1 VIDPWQLPIEGPALW
16 VRQAT
21 AEDVA
26 AIVRLLSDDPIG
38 TGREDVGDLTAYV
51 EAFARIDADPAHAL
65 VVVTDAA
72 HADEV
77 IGTLQLSILP
87 GLARRA
93 ATRGQIEA
101 VRVAGSQ
108 RGRGVGAAMIRWAID
123 EAGRRGCTLVQL
135 TSDKARPDAHRFYE
149 SLGFVATHEGFKLD
163 L

>member
-1 VIDPWQLPIEGPALW
+1 MIDPWQLPTAGPALW
-16 VRQAT
+16 LRQAT

-38 TGREDVGDLTAYV
+38 AGREDIGDLTVYV

-72 HADEV
+72 EADEV
-77 IGTLQLSILP
+77 VGTLQLSILP

-101 VRVAGSQ
+101 VRVARSQ

-149 SLGFVATHEGFKLD
+149 SLGFVATHEGFKLER
-163 L
+163 